1 MEGKTMTI
9 NNIDKYK
16 AQRQWISNICDEI
29 VRYSETIEAWT
40 FEREHPKWRI
50 AFWKA
55 DGTVKFYKSG
65 SYASIRIDLQLML
78 YGLKN

>member
-16 AQRQWISNICDEI
+16 VQRQWISNICDEI
-29 VRYSETIEAWT
+29 VRYSETIETWT

-55 DGTVKFYKSG
+55 DGTVKLYKSG
-65 SYASIRIDLQLML
+65 SYTSIRIDLQLML